1 MQCNKS
7 DDHTNT
13 RVTIVILEAFYPLVL
28 WILYTLHSSAYI
40 FFP

>member
-7 DDHTNT
+7 DDRRST

>member
-1 MQCNKS
+1 MQYS
-7 DDHTNT
+7 RLDDHRSTHA
-13 RVTIVILEAFYPLVL
+13 TIVILEVFYPLVL